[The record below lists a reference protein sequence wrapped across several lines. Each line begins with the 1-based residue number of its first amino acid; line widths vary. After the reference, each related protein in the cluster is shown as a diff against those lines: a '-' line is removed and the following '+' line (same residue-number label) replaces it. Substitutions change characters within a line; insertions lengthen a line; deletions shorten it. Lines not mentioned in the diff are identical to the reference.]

1 MVKRAELRAIPSVEN
16 ALGSIGVLED
26 PSLVPFSIER
36 VYFIY
41 DVPAGS
47 ERGSHAHKNLE
58 QFMVAASGSF
68 TVELDSGTSKDSF
81 VLDSPSV
88 GLYVPPGM
96 WRDLKDFAPKS
107 VCLVLAST
115 KYDESDYLRDY
126 DEFLSWAGKSS

>member
-1 MVKRAELRAIPSVEN
+1 MVKKAELRAIPSVES

-26 PSLVPFSIER
+26 SSLVPFSIER

-41 DVPAGS
+41 DVPVGS

-68 TVELDSGTSKDSF
+68 TVELDSGSSKESF

-96 WRDLKDFAPKS
+96 WRDLKDFAPNS

-126 DEFLSWAGKSS
+126 DEFLSWAGKNS

>member
-1 MVKRAELRAIPSVEN
+1 MVKKAELRAIPCVEN

-41 DVPAGS
+41 DVPEGS

-68 TVELDSGTSKDSF
+68 TVELDSGASKEAF

-96 WRDLKDFAPKS
+96 WRDLKDFAPNS

-126 DEFLSWAGKSS
+126 DEFLSWAGKNS

>member
-1 MVKRAELRAIPSVEN
+1 MAKKAELRAIPSVAN

-26 PSLVPFSIER
+26 PFLVPFSIER

-58 QFMVAASGSF
+58 QFMIAASGSF
-68 TVELDSGTSKDSF
+68 TVELDSGSGTESF
-81 VLDSPSV
+81 ALDNPSV

-96 WRDLKDFAPKS
+96 WRDLKDFAPNS

-126 DEFLSWAGKSS
+126 EEFLSWAGKNS

>member
-1 MVKRAELRAIPSVEN
+1 MAKKAELRTIPSVAN

-58 QFMVAASGSF
+58 QFMIAASGSF
-68 TVELDSGTSKDSF
+68 TVELDSGSGTESF
-81 VLDSPSV
+81 ALDNPSV

-96 WRDLKDFAPKS
+96 WRDLKDFAPNS

-126 DEFLSWAGKSS
+126 EEFLSWAGKNS

>member
-1 MVKRAELRAIPSVEN
+1 MAKKAELRAIPSVAN

-26 PSLVPFSIER
+26 PSLVPFSIQR

-58 QFMVAASGSF
+58 QFMVATSGSF
-68 TVELDSGTSKDSF
+68 TVELDSGSGKESF
-81 VLDSPSV
+81 ALDSPSV

-96 WRDLKDFAPKS
+96 WRDLKDFAPNS

-126 DEFLSWAGKSS
+126 EEFLSWAGKNS

>member
-1 MVKRAELRAIPSVEN
+1 MVKKAELRAIPSVEN

-26 PSLVPFSIER
+26 PSLIPFSIER

-58 QFMVAASGSF
+58 QFMVAASGSL
-68 TVELDSGTSKDSF
+68 TVELDSGTSKESF

-96 WRDLKDFAPKS
+96 WRDLKDFAPNS

-126 DEFLSWAGKSS
+126 DEFLSWAGKNS

>member
-1 MVKRAELRAIPSVEN
+1 MAKNAELRAIPSVAN

-26 PSLVPFSIER
+26 PSLGPFSIER

-68 TVELDSGTSKDSF
+68 TVELDSGSGKESF

-96 WRDLKDFAPKS
+96 WRDLKDFAPNS

-126 DEFLSWAGKSS
+126 EEFLRWAGRNS

>member
-1 MVKRAELRAIPSVEN
+1 MAKKAELRAIPSVAN

-68 TVELDSGTSKDSF
+68 TVELDSGSGKESF

-96 WRDLKDFAPKS
+96 WRDLKDFAPNS

-126 DEFLSWAGKSS
+126 EEFLRWAGKTS

>member
-1 MVKRAELRAIPSVEN
+1 MVKKAELRAIPSVEN
-16 ALGSIGVLED
+16 AVGSIGVLED
-26 PSLVPFSIER
+26 PSLVPFSVER

-68 TVELDSGTSKDSF
+68 TVELDSGTSKEAF

-96 WRDLKDFAPKS
+96 WRDLKDFAPNS
-107 VCLVLAST
+107 ICLVLAST
-115 KYDESDYLRDY
+115 KYEESDYLRDY
-126 DEFLSWAGKSS
+126 EEFLSWAGKNS

>member
-1 MVKRAELRAIPSVEN
+1 VVKKAELRAIPSVEN

-26 PSLVPFSIER
+26 PSLVPFSVER

-41 DVPAGS
+41 DVPEGS

-68 TVELDSGTSKDSF
+68 TVELDSGTTKESF

-96 WRDLKDFAPKS
+96 WRDLKGFAPNS

-126 DEFLSWAGKSS
+126 DEFLSWAGKNS

>member
-1 MVKRAELRAIPSVEN
+1 MAKKAELRAIPTVAN

-58 QFMVAASGSF
+58 QFMVAAAGSF
-68 TVELDSGTSKDSF
+68 TVELDSGSGKEGF
-81 VLDSPSV
+81 ALDSPSV

-96 WRDLKDFAPKS
+96 WRDLKDFAPNS

-126 DEFLSWAGKSS
+126 DEFLSWAGKKS

>member
-1 MVKRAELRAIPSVEN
+1 MAKNAELRAIPSVEN

-26 PSLVPFSIER
+26 PSLVPFSIQR

-68 TVELDSGTSKDSF
+68 TVELDSGSGKESF

-96 WRDLKDFAPKS
+96 WRDLKDFAPNS

-126 DEFLSWAGKSS
+126 EEFLRWAGKTS

>member
-1 MVKRAELRAIPSVEN
+1 MAKKAELRAIPSVAN

-26 PSLVPFSIER
+26 PSLVPFSIQR

-58 QFMVAASGSF
+58 QFMVATSGSF
-68 TVELDSGTSKDSF
+68 TVELDSGSGKESF
-81 VLDSPSV
+81 ALDSPSV

-96 WRDLKDFAPKS
+96 WRDLKDFAPNS

-126 DEFLSWAGKSS
+126 EEFLRWAGRNS

>member
-1 MVKRAELRAIPSVEN
+1 MVKKAELRAIPFVEN

-26 PSLVPFSIER
+26 SSLVPFSIER
-36 VYFIY
+36 VYFIF
-41 DVPAGS
+41 DVPVGS

-68 TVELDSGTSKDSF
+68 TVELDSGSSKESF

-96 WRDLKDFAPKS
+96 WRDLKDFAPNS

-126 DEFLSWAGKSS
+126 DEFLSWAGKN

>member
-1 MVKRAELRAIPSVEN
+1 MAKKAELRAIPTVAN
-16 ALGSIGVLED
+16 TLGSIGVLED

-58 QFMVAASGSF
+58 QFMVAAAGSF
-68 TVELDSGTSKDSF
+68 TVELDSGSGKESF
-81 VLDSPSV
+81 ALDSPSV

-96 WRDLKDFAPKS
+96 WRDLKDFAPNS

-115 KYDESDYLRDY
+115 KYDDSDYLRNY
-126 DEFLSWAGKSS
+126 DEFLSWAGKQS

>member
-1 MVKRAELRAIPSVEN
+1 MVKKAELRAIPSVEN

-26 PSLVPFSIER
+26 PSLVPFSVER

-41 DVPAGS
+41 DVPEGS

-58 QFMVAASGSF
+58 QFIVAASGSF
-68 TVELDSGTSKDSF
+68 TVELDSGSSKESF

-96 WRDLKDFAPKS
+96 WRDLKDFAPNS
-107 VCLVLAST
+107 VCLVLASN
-115 KYDESDYLRDY
+115 KYDESDYLRNY
-126 DEFLSWAGKSS
+126 DQFLSWVGQNS